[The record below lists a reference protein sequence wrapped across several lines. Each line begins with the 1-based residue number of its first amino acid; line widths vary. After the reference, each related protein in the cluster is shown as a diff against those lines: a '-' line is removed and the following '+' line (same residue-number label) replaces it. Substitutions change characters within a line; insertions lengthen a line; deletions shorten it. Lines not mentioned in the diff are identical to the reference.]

1 MSWFE
6 KGRRKENRKNQI
18 SLVAQPGNPS
28 GPTHSLL
35 FPARSPRSRPNFPSP
50 CPRSAPA
57 PRAHLAR
64 TAHSR
69 FGRLA
74 RTPLSPRPAERAR
87 PVADS
92 PGPPV
97 GSAFPVSPRS
107 SGRDPRPKLPRSR
120 SNSHPRFSPGS
131 RPSAHAQDAWACFI
145 WPLPI
150 YRRILAIGRNS
161 RFVVEKLC
169 YHED

>member
-1 MSWFE
+1 M
-6 KGRRKENRKNQI
+6 KKKRRKTRKRAKPN
-18 SLVAQPGNPS
+18 LAQQPNPAA
-28 GPTHSLL
+28 HSLL

-50 CPRSAPA
+50 CPCSAPA

-69 FGRLA
+69 FNRLA
-74 RTPLSPRPAERAR
+74 RTPLRPRPAERAC
-87 PVADS
+87 PIADS
-92 PGPPV
+92 PGPLV
-97 GSAFPVSPRS
+97 GSAFPVMTRS

-120 SNSHPRFSPGS
+120 SNSHPRFSLGS
-131 RPSAHAQDAWACFI
+131 RPSAHAQDARACFI

-161 RFVVEKLC
+161 RFVAEKLR